1 MITSFFK
8 TSKPIHYIIFS
19 VVLMALSFYQR
30 TFAVNFDS
38 NPLNYLNELAY
49 LFVLIASLFTVI
61 FIVTKN
67 NLTQNNSFA
76 ALFFCLF
83 IGVSPQVL
91 EHTSTLISNLFI
103 LFSLRRILSLKNKT
117 NIKKKLLDASLWIC
131 LATLFDSF
139 SFFFFAPLIIGIA
152 LYSVFEIKN
161 ILIPFCGVL
170 VFGILWAAFNLVVHS
185 QLPILSDKLPD
196 ISFDMRNLVIQNNT
210 LFTLFI
216 AAVLLCGIVNYFLS
230 GSFNNRQKR
239 PSILLLILITTVGF
253 IAFLFNQSES
263 MEVYVFIVA
272 PSAILMANFSETTK
286 FSWITDVIIVSLF
299 VLSAIQIPFNIS

>member
-30 TFAVNFDS
+30 TFAVNFDG
-38 NPLNYLNELAY
+38 NLLNYLNELAY

-91 EHTSTLISNLFI
+91 EHTSTLIANFFI
-103 LFSLRRILSLKNKT
+103 LLSLRRIFSLKNKK
-117 NIKKKLLDASLWIC
+117 NIKKKLLDATLWIC
-131 LATLFDSF
+131 FATLFDSF
-139 SFFFFAPLIIGIA
+139 SIFFFLFLFISLVLCSA
-152 LYSVFEIKN
+152 FETRN
-161 ILIPFCGVL
+161 VLIPFCGLL
-170 VFGILWAAFNLVVHS
+170 VFGILWVVFGLVVHDH
-185 QLPILSDKLPD
+185 ILD
-196 ISFDMRNLVIQNNT
+196 ISKYLPRISFEAQNFTPQKNT
-210 LFTLFI
+210 LFSLFI
-216 AAVLLCGIVNYFLS
+216 SMVLLCGITNYFLTNS
-230 GSFNNRQKR
+230 SKNRINK
-239 PSILLLILITTVGF
+239 SSMVLLILIIVVSFT
-253 IAFLFNQSES
+253 AFLFSQSES
-263 MEVYVFIVA
+263 KETYIFIVA

>member
-30 TFAVNFDS
+30 TFEVNFDS
-38 NPLNYLNELAY
+38 NLLNYLNELAY

-103 LFSLRRILSLKNKT
+103 LFSLRRILSLKNKK
-117 NIKKKLLDASLWIC
+117 NIKKKLLDATLWIC
-131 LATLFDSF
+131 FATLFDSF
-139 SFFFFAPLIIGIA
+139 SIFFFLPLFISLI
-152 LYSVFEIKN
+152 LYSAFEIRN
-161 ILIPFCGVL
+161 VLIPFCGLL
-170 VFGILWAAFNLVVHS
+170 VFGTLWVVFGLVVHDHILDIS
-185 QLPILSDKLPD
+185 MYLPI
-196 ISFDMRNLVIQNNT
+196 ISFEAQNFIPQKNT
-210 LFTLFI
+210 LFSLFI
-216 AAVLLCGIVNYFLS
+216 ATVLLCGITNYFLTNS
-230 GSFNNRQKR
+230 SKNRLNKSSMVLLMLIIVVSFTA
-239 PSILLLILITTVGF
+239 S
-253 IAFLFNQSES
+253 LFSQGES
-263 MEVYVFIVA
+263 KETYIFIVA

>member
-30 TFAVNFDS
+30 TFEVNFDS
-38 NPLNYLNELAY
+38 NLLNYLNELAY

-103 LFSLRRILSLKNKT
+103 LFSLRRILSLKNKK
-117 NIKKKLLDASLWIC
+117 NIKKKLLDATFWIC
-131 LATLFDSF
+131 IATLFDSF
-139 SFFFFAPLIIGIA
+139 SIFFFLPLFISLV
-152 LYSVFEIKN
+152 LYSVFEIRN
-161 ILIPFCGVL
+161 VLIPFCGLL
-170 VFGILWAAFNLVVHS
+170 VFGTLWVVFGLVVHDHILDIS
-185 QLPILSDKLPD
+185 KYLPI
-196 ISFDMRNLVIQNNT
+196 ISFEAQNLIPQKNT
-210 LFTLFI
+210 LFSLFI
-216 AAVLLCGIVNYFLS
+216 ATVLLCGITNYFLMNS
-230 GSFNNRQKR
+230 SKNRLNKSSMVLLMLIIVVSFTA
-239 PSILLLILITTVGF
+239 S
-253 IAFLFNQSES
+253 LFSQSES
-263 MEVYVFIVA
+263 KETYIFIVA

-286 FSWITDVIIVSLF
+286 FSWITDVIIVLLF

>member
-38 NPLNYLNELAY
+38 NLLNYLNELAY

-103 LFSLRRILSLKNKT
+103 LFSLRRILSLKNKK
-117 NIKKKLLDASLWIC
+117 NIKKKLLDAHFL
-131 LATLFDSF
+131 D
-139 SFFFFAPLIIGIA
+139 
-152 LYSVFEIKN
+152 LYCN
-161 ILIPFCGVL
+161 
-170 VFGILWAAFNLVVHS
+170 
-185 QLPILSDKLPD
+185 
-196 ISFDMRNLVIQNNT
+196 
-210 LFTLFI
+210 FI
-216 AAVLLCGIVNYFLS
+216 
-230 GSFNNRQKR
+230 
-239 PSILLLILITTVGF
+239 
-253 IAFLFNQSES
+253 
-263 MEVYVFIVA
+263 
-272 PSAILMANFSETTK
+272 
-286 FSWITDVIIVSLF
+286 
-299 VLSAIQIPFNIS
+299 

>member
-30 TFAVNFDS
+30 TFEVNFDS
-38 NPLNYLNELAY
+38 NLLNYLNELAY

-67 NLTQNNSFA
+67 NLTKNNSFA

-83 IGVSPQVL
+83 IGVFPQVL

-103 LFSLRRILSLKNKT
+103 LFSLRRILSLKNKK
-117 NIKKKLLDASLWIC
+117 NIKKKLLDATFWIC
-131 LATLFDSF
+131 IATLFDSF
-139 SFFFFAPLIIGIA
+139 SIFFFLPLFISLV
-152 LYSVFEIKN
+152 LYSVFEIRN
-161 ILIPFCGVL
+161 VLILFCGLL
-170 VFGILWAAFNLVVHS
+170 VFGTLWVVFGLVVHDHILDIS
-185 QLPILSDKLPD
+185 KYLPI
-196 ISFDMRNLVIQNNT
+196 ISFEAQNLIPQKNT
-210 LFTLFI
+210 LFSLFI
-216 AAVLLCGIVNYFLS
+216 ATVLLCGITNYFLMNS
-230 GSFNNRQKR
+230 SKNRLNKSSVVLLMLIIVVSFTA
-239 PSILLLILITTVGF
+239 S
-253 IAFLFNQSES
+253 LFSQSES
-263 MEVYVFIVA
+263 KETYIFIVA

-286 FSWITDVIIVSLF
+286 FSWITDIIIVLLF

>member
-30 TFAVNFDS
+30 TFGVNFDS
-38 NPLNYLNELAY
+38 NLLNYLNELAY

-83 IGVSPQVL
+83 IGVFPQVL

-103 LFSLRRILSLKNKT
+103 LFSLRRILSLKNKK
-117 NIKKKLLDASLWIC
+117 NIKKKLLDATFWIC
-131 LATLFDSF
+131 IATLFDSF
-139 SFFFFAPLIIGIA
+139 SIFFFLPLFISLV
-152 LYSVFEIKN
+152 LYSVFEIRN
-161 ILIPFCGVL
+161 VLIPFCGLL
-170 VFGILWAAFNLVVHS
+170 VFGTLWVVFGLVVYDHILDIS
-185 QLPILSDKLPD
+185 KYLPI
-196 ISFDMRNLVIQNNT
+196 ISFEAQNLTPQKNT
-210 LFTLFI
+210 LFSLFI
-216 AAVLLCGIVNYFLS
+216 ATVLLCGITNYFLMNS
-230 GSFNNRQKR
+230 SKNRLNKPSMVLLMLIIVVSFTA
-239 PSILLLILITTVGF
+239 SMF
-253 IAFLFNQSES
+253 SQSES
-263 MEVYVFIVA
+263 KETYIFIVA

-286 FSWITDVIIVSLF
+286 FSWITDVIIVLLF